1 MILNS
6 FKNIDRFFK
15 AKSVVFIGG
24 KDIFVPIRELKRR
37 GFKGKIFVVN
47 PKRLKIEDYKC
58 LRKISDLPLS
68 PDAAFIAVPASE
80 VISTVKELKAM
91 GCKGIVCYSAGFKE
105 TGKTGKYLE
114 NNLIKECGDIP
125 LIGPNCYGFINFSDD
140 VALWPF
146 SHKGTRCKKGIALI
160 TQSGMLSSDIIM
172 ATRSLPISFMVS
184 VGNQAVT
191 KIEDLI
197 FYFCKKTE
205 VSCIA
210 IHIEGI
216 SDLTK
221 FVEASKFSFN
231 ASKPIIVYKT
241 GRSKIGKRI
250 AKSHTGSLSGNNE
263 IYSALFKQL
272 AITEVHDPIQ
282 LLETAKLFSISSPIK
297 TNRIL
302 AFTCSGGGAAMVADK
317 AEELKLRLPDF
328 SKSQKI
334 SLKKVL
340 PKIATISNP
349 LDYTTPIWG
358 IPEKTGPVFKNALKD
373 KYSTAI
379 LVQDF
384 PNPKINDTEKFYLN
398 DTRAFINECKLAG
411 ITPIVCSTL
420 PENINEDIG
429 NKILNLG
436 GVPMQ
441 GIFNCLKATKHLLDY
456 YNFNDKKELQNFHLV
471 RYKNFKSTF
480 ATEYDGK
487 LQIKAKGIKVP
498 FGNIIHDPKKLE
510 KEKVQFPLVLKFT
523 SPTVLHKTE
532 MGAVELNINNHEE
545 LVKKFLKMKNKIG
558 KKSLENGFFFIEE
571 MLPSPIAE
579 MFLSIRQDK
588 VFGDI
593 LVLGMGGSL
602 TELYR
607 DTRTFILPTTQNYI
621 AKEIKKMN
629 FFRLINGFRN
639 KGKVNLNMLTRE
651 IFKIVKFHQ
660 EESNRCDSIE
670 INPVFVYENTIIV
683 SDCVLSTG

>member
-1 MILNS
+1 MISNS

-24 KDIFVPIRELKRR
+24 KDIIVPIRELKRR
-37 GFKGKIFVVN
+37 GFRGKIFVVN
-47 PKRLKIEDYKC
+47 PKRLKIEGFKC

-80 VISTVKELKAM
+80 VISTVKELKAAK
-91 GCKGIVCYSAGFKE
+91 CKGIVCYSAGFKE

-114 NNLIKECGDIP
+114 DSLIKECGDIP

-146 SHKGTRCKKGIALI
+146 SHKGAQCKKGIALI

-221 FVEASKFSFN
+221 FVAASKFSFN
-231 ASKPIIVYKT
+231 ACKPIIVYKT
-241 GRSKIGKRI
+241 GRSLIGKRI

-263 IYSALFKQL
+263 VYSALFKQL

-282 LLETAKLFSISSPIK
+282 LLETAKLFSITSPIK

-302 AFTCSGGGAAMVADK
+302 AFTCSGGGAAMVADN
-317 AEELKLRLPDF
+317 AEEVKLRLPDF
-328 SKSQKI
+328 SESQKT

-358 IPEKTGPVFKNALKD
+358 VPKKTGPVFKNALKN
-373 KYSTAI
+373 KYSAAI

-384 PNPKINDTEKFYLN
+384 PNPQINDTEKFYLN

-411 ITPIVCSTL
+411 IAPIICSTL

-429 NKILNLG
+429 NKILKLG

-441 GIFNCLKATKHLLDY
+441 GIFNCLMAIKHLLDY
-456 YNFNDKKELQNFHLV
+456 YNFNNKKELQSFHLV
-471 RYKNFKSTF
+471 SYKNYKSTF

-498 FGNIIHDPKKLE
+498 FGTIIDDPKKLE

-532 MGAVELNINNHEE
+532 MGAVELNIKNYED

-558 KKSLENGFFFIEE
+558 EKSIENGFFFIEE
-571 MLPSPIAE
+571 MLPTPIAE

-607 DTRTFILPTTQNYI
+607 DTRTFILPTTKNYI
-621 AKEIKKMN
+621 SKEIKKMT
-629 FFRLINGFRN
+629 FFSLINGFRN
-639 KGKVNLNMLTRE
+639 KGKVNLNMLTSE

-660 EESNRCDSIE
+660 EDRNRCDTIE
-670 INPVFVYENTIIV
+670 INPVFVYKNTIIA
-683 SDCVLSTG
+683 SDCVLRTG

>member
-6 FKNIDRFFK
+6 FKSIDRFFK

-24 KDIFVPIRELKRR
+24 KDLFVPIRELKRR

-47 PKRLKIEDYKC
+47 PKRPKINNYKC
-58 LRKISDLPLS
+58 LRKVSDLPLS
-68 PDAAFIAVPASE
+68 PDAAFIAVPAKE
-80 VISTVKELKAM
+80 VISTVRELKAVK
-91 GCKGIVCYSAGFKE
+91 CKGIVCYSAGFKE
-105 TGKTGKYLE
+105 TGKHGKYLQDI
-114 NNLIKECGDIP
+114 LINECGDIP
-125 LIGPNCYGFINFSDD
+125 LIGPNCYGFINFSDS

-146 SHKGTRCKKGIALI
+146 SHKGTRCKKGVALI

-184 VGNQAVT
+184 AGNQAVT

-231 ASKPIIVYKT
+231 AGKPIIVYKT
-241 GRSKIGKRI
+241 GRSQIGKRI

-263 IYSALFKQL
+263 VYSALFKQL
-272 AITEVHDPIQ
+272 AITEVHNPIQ
-282 LLETAKLFSISSPIK
+282 LLETAKLFSVASPIK

-302 AFTCSGGGAAMVADK
+302 AFTCSGGGAAMVADN
-317 AEELKLRLPDF
+317 AEQLKLSLPGF
-328 SKSQKI
+328 SKSQKTL
-334 SLKKVL
+334 LKKAL
-340 PKIATISNP
+340 PQIATISNP

-358 IPEKTGPVFKNALKD
+358 IPEKTGPVFKNALKN

-379 LVQDF
+379 LIQDF
-384 PNPKINDTEKFYLN
+384 PNSKINDTENFYLN
-398 DTRAFINECKLAG
+398 DTRAFIKECKLAR
-411 ITPIVCSTL
+411 ITPIICSTL

-429 NKILNLG
+429 NKILKLG

-441 GIFNCLKATKHLLDY
+441 GIFNCLKAINHLLDY
-456 YNFNDKKELQNFHLV
+456 YNFNNKKEIQRFHLAH
-471 RYKNFKSTF
+471 YKSYKSKF
-480 ATEYDGK
+480 MTEYDGK

-498 FGNIIHDPKKLE
+498 FGTIIDDSKVLE
-510 KEKVQFPLVLKFT
+510 KEKVPFPLALKFT
-523 SPTVLHKTE
+523 TPTVLHKTE
-532 MGAVELNINNHEE
+532 MGAVELNINNHQD
-545 LVKKFLKMKNKIG
+545 LVKKYLKMK
-558 KKSLENGFFFIEE
+558 KKVGEKSIENGFFFIEE
-571 MLPSPIAE
+571 MLPTPIAE

-607 DTRTFILPTTQNYI
+607 DIKTFVLPTSKKNI
-621 AKEIKKMN
+621 SKEIKKMK
-629 FFRLINGFRN
+629 FFKLINGFRN
-639 KGKVNLNMLTRE
+639 KRKVDLDMLTHE

-660 EESNRCDSIE
+660 EEGNRCDCIE
-670 INPVFVYENTIIV
+670 INPVFVYENTIIA
-683 SDCVLSTG
+683 SDCVLCAG

>member
-1 MILNS
+1 MILTS

-24 KDIFVPIRELKRR
+24 KEIFVPIRELKRR

-47 PKRLKIEDYKC
+47 PKRLKIENYKC

-91 GCKGIVCYSAGFKE
+91 RCKGIVCYSAGFKE

-114 NNLIKECGDIP
+114 DSLIKECGDMP

-146 SHKGTRCKKGIALI
+146 SHKGARCKKGIALI

-231 ASKPIIVYKT
+231 ACKPIIVYKT
-241 GRSKIGKRI
+241 GRSQIGKRI

-263 IYSALFKQL
+263 VYSALFKQL

-302 AFTCSGGGAAMVADK
+302 AFTCSGGGAAMVADN

-328 SKSQKI
+328 SKSQKT

-358 IPEKTGPVFKNALKD
+358 ILEKTGPVFKLALKN

-384 PNPKINDTEKFYLN
+384 PNAQINDTEKFYLN

-411 ITPIVCSTL
+411 YTPIICSTL

-429 NKILNLG
+429 NKILKLG

-441 GIFNCLKATKHLLDY
+441 GIFNCLKAIKHLLDY
-456 YNFNDKKELQNFHLV
+456 YNFNNKKEIQSFHLAH
-471 RYKNFKSTF
+471 YKSYKSKF
-480 ATEYDGK
+480 MTEYDGK

-498 FGNIIHDPKKLE
+498 FGRIIDDSKVLE
-510 KEKVQFPLVLKFT
+510 KEKVQFPLALKFT
-523 SPTVLHKTE
+523 TPTVLHKTE
-532 MGAVELNINNHEE
+532 MGAVELNINNHED
-545 LVKKFLKMKNKIG
+545 LVKKYLKMKKKVG
-558 KKSLENGFFFIEE
+558 KKSIENGSFFIEE
-571 MLPSPIAE
+571 MLPTPIAE

-607 DTRTFILPTTQNYI
+607 DIKTFILPTSKKYI
-621 AKEIKKMN
+621 SKEIKKMK
-629 FFRLINGFRN
+629 FFKLINGFRN
-639 KGKVNLNMLTRE
+639 KRKVDLDMLTRE
-651 IFKIVKFHQ
+651 ILKIVKFHQ
-660 EESNRCDSIE
+660 EEGNRCDCIE
-670 INPVFVYENTIIV
+670 INPVFVYENTIIA
-683 SDCVLSTG
+683 SDCVLCTG